1 MVLTPKTNTGD
12 RLDVEIDYSK
22 RGKLN
27 QPGLW
32 P

>member
-1 MVLTPKTNTGD
+1 MVLTPKQIQAID
-12 RLDVEIDYSK
+12 LDVEIDYSK